1 MSLNNTLIAA
11 FMVGAF
17 IFSVIIFL
25 IVILITGKTGV
36 IRAVAIFLV
45 LLVASEVIS
54 LVIIVKMARSKKL
67 IL

>member
-1 MSLNNTLIAA
+1 MSLNNTLVAA

-25 IVILITGKTGV
+25 IVILITGKTEV
-36 IRAVAIFLV
+36 IKAVVIFLT

-54 LVIIVKMARSKKL
+54 LAIIVKMARSKKL
-67 IL
+67 SL

>member
-1 MSLNNTLIAA
+1 
-11 FMVGAF
+11 MVGAF

-36 IRAVAIFLV
+36 IKAVVIFLT

-54 LVIIVKMARSKKL
+54 LAIIVKMARSKKL